1 MCRLNRVNPREIYG
15 RRLAELGEHDGRIVA
30 LSADVTG
37 SNKFSYFA
45 QKFPDRF
52 FNVGIAEQNM
62 VGIAAG
68 LALSGKIPVVT
79 SFAPFLSMRV
89 CEQVRTDVCY
99 VNLPVKLIGT
109 CGGVAGGR
117 MGSTHDAL
125 EDISIMRSMPNMTV
139 IAPSDPYQCGE
150 LLEQMMGTSTPAY
163 MRVGRGEDAVIYD
176 EGTPIRLGR
185 AITARNG
192 ADAAVIACG
201 AMVHEA
207 LQASDLLA
215 QEGIQVR
222 VLDMHTISPIDRQAI
237 LLAAQETGVIV
248 TAEDHFITG
257 GLGTAAAEVL
267 AESRC
272 PVIFRRLGI
281 PDVFPVFGD
290 GPELYHHYGMDCE
303 GICRAL
309 REALALKADSGSI
322 GGEKAGREAVQDNA

>member
-15 RRLAELGEHDGRIVA
+15 KRLAELGEEDPRIIA

-45 QKFPDRF
+45 AKFPDRF

-68 LALSGKIPVVT
+68 LALSGKIPVIT

-109 CGGVAGGR
+109 CGGVAGGK

-125 EDISIMRSMPNMTV
+125 EDIAIMRNMPNMTV
-139 IAPSDPYQCGE
+139 IAPSDPYLCGE
-150 LLEQMMGTSTPAY
+150 LLEQMMQAPAPAY

-176 EGTPIRLGR
+176 APTHAKLGQ
-185 AITARNG
+185 AITAREG
-192 ADAAVIACG
+192 TDAAVIACG
-201 AMVHEA
+201 VMVHEA
-207 LQASDLLA
+207 IQASDALA
-215 QEGIQVR
+215 QEGIRVR

-237 LLAAQETGVIV
+237 LRAAQETGVII
-248 TAEDHFITG
+248 TAEDHFVTG
-257 GLGTAAAEVL
+257 GLGTAVAEVL
-267 AESRC
+267 AEDRC
-272 PVIFRRLGI
+272 PVVFRRLGI
-281 PDVFPVFGD
+281 PDVFPIFGD
-290 GPELYHHYGMDCE
+290 GPELYHHYGMDRD
-303 GICRAL
+303 GICRAV
-309 REALALKADSGSI
+309 RDALTLKSGETGI
-322 GGEKAGREAVQDNA
+322 G